1 MPTYKKITGTTE
13 SEFAVQAADPAGN
26 YFRLINASG
35 TASFVEPGSVT
46 NVPVRV
52 LDDAGDNQ
60 SAMTRGAITA
70 LVGSA
75 DSIKWFKVPFA
86 FDGGG
91 PGSYDFTSTAT
102 FPTGSIVMGVK
113 VSLDVAYNG
122 GANTLTA
129 SCNSATGTD
138 LIASGE
144 VDLEAAS
151 GTLFAF
157 DQAVEVSYA
166 ATMNIHVRVTQTAT
180 PVAGNGNVYVGYVET
195 PIT

>member
-35 TASFVEPGSVT
+35 TASFVEPGSTT
-46 NVPVRV
+46 NIPVRV
-52 LDDAGDNQ
+52 LDDAGDTQ

-70 LVGSA
+70 LVGTA
-75 DSIKWFKVPFA
+75 DSVKWFKVPFA
-86 FDGGG
+86 FDAGG
-91 PGSYDFTSTAT
+91 PGNYDFTSTAT

-113 VSLDVAYNG
+113 VSVDTQYNG

-129 SCNSATGTD
+129 SCSTAAGTD
-138 LIASGE
+138 LVASGE
-144 VDLEAAS
+144 VDLQAAS
-151 GTLFAF
+151 GTLFTF

-166 ATMNIHVRVTQTAT
+166 ATMNIHVRVAQSAT
-180 PVAGNGNVYVGYVET
+180 PVAGSGNVYVGYVET
-195 PIT
+195 PLT